1 MDYRAS
7 GILRPFQ
14 RALARTTLR
23 FQLLAIVF
31 GTLAAAFVLSSW
43 VNTRVERRALEE
55 VRAYVESTSRA
66 VQVSVNGFRNQASGV
81 EILTFEAEAVPAGI
95 RSLTLR
101 DASGRIVARN
111 VDTGVATPAD
121 DTHLVSYRIP
131 LVEAGRLTGYLDV
144 ELTTSGLSN
153 VFTEMVWSKVILWSG
168 IFLLGGLVLWPVA
181 SAIGQSHRQV
191 EVLAASVA
199 RGDLDPDFPEPM
211 SREAEGLFS
220 SFRSLLARLREQR
233 DIEQQLRRS
242 EREASI
248 GRMTSGVA
256 HDIRNPLNYV
266 ELAVGELWRKRQGL
280 GSPSPAEEAL
290 YSGVR
295 QELRRVGTIASDL
308 LAFGRPVIPHLRN
321 EDADDILLQCRN
333 DIGRRRPDRGKDV
346 ALEAEDDIRVVADSD
361 LLRRALTN
369 VIENALDATGPGDR
383 VKVGC
388 RGETDEVVLFRV
400 ADSGP
405 GVSQEIVDHVFEPYL
420 TSKPSGT
427 GLGLALAHQWIVD
440 MGGTIS
446 LENRPEGGT
455 QVDIRLPRADGRP
468 S

>member
-1 MDYRAS
+1 MNYRPS

-14 RALARTTLR
+14 RMLARTTLR

-31 GTLAAAFVLSSW
+31 VTLAAAFILSSW

-55 VRAYVESTSRA
+55 VRAYIESASRA
-66 VQVSVNGFRNQASGV
+66 VQVSVSGFRSRASGV

-111 VDTGVATPAD
+111 VDAGVASDAD

-131 LVEAGRLTGYLDV
+131 LAEGGRLTGYLDV
-144 ELTTSGLSN
+144 ELTTSGLSDI
-153 VFTEMVWSKVILWSG
+153 FAEMMWSKVILWSG

-211 SREAEGLFS
+211 SREAAGLFS
-220 SFRSLLARLREQR
+220 SFRRLLARLREQR
-233 DIEQQLRRS
+233 DMAQQLRRS

-280 GSPSPAEEAL
+280 GSPPPAEEAL

-308 LAFGRPVIPHLRN
+308 LAFGRPVIPQLRD
-321 EDADDILLQCRN
+321 EDTGDILLQCR
-333 DIGRRRPDRGKDV
+333 DGIRRRRPDRGEDIG
-346 ALEAEDDIRVVADSD
+346 LESREDLQVLADSD

-369 VIENALDATGPGDR
+369 VIENALDATEPGDR
-383 VKVGC
+383 VAVGC
-388 RGETDEVVLFRV
+388 RSETDGAVLFWV

-405 GVSQEIVDHVFEPYL
+405 GVPAEFVDHVFEPYL

-446 LENRPEGGT
+446 LGNRPGGGT
-455 QVDIRLPRADGRP
+455 QVEIRLPRADGRR